1 MAGVFGSG
9 GAKSSGSG
17 GSGLGSSRI
26 YRSPTTVNP
35 AAIMGGFGGG
45 APGFAGF
52 MGGGGNG
59 FSGNLNLSSTVDPR
73 MNSIIQMPPE
83 LAKQLS
89 EENTKNLV
97 TTAGARI
104 GESAAGELARAKDA
118 ESMGGGEANPR
129 AIEEA
134 RQRRVAGATAGIT
147 ADRAAAKDALATTAA
162 GLRQHWTD
170 SRDSLL
176 TSAGGV
182 ASGISGDLRAQQGLQ
197 LQGYQAANSNAMQ
210 QMQML
215 MSLFG
220 QLYS

>member
-73 MNSIIQMPPE
+73 MNSIMQMLIARSGQGFQMPPE

-118 ESMGGGEANPR
+118 
-129 AIEEA
+129 EEA

>member
-35 AAIMGGFGGG
+35 AAIMGG
-45 APGFAGF
+45 
-52 MGGGGNG
+52 GGNG

-73 MNSIIQMPPE
+73 MNSIMQMLIARSGQGFQMPPE